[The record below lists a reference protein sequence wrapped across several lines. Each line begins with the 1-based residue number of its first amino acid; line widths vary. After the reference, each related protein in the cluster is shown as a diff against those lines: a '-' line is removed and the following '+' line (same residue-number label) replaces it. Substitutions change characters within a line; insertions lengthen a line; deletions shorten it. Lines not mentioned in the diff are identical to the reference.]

1 VYDGEHK
8 SKFNLTDKRKEMNI
22 KCILTASALVLSTA
36 MPVMANNNLE
46 NVIYVGSGS
55 AKEDS
60 YGNTGGSPATLG
72 YIRQSNAKDFVWGVD
87 VSGEGPMYHNG
98 MPTKST
104 SFNIMLGNN
113 FHKTEGGRLDAGFL
127 IGMREKSSSCPRSY
141 LGYSCYADTDPSV
154 KYTGNFG
161 GVITWTQ
168 NKFMIGAR
176 VTGQSKQV
184 ILGLRF

>member
-1 VYDGEHK
+1 
-8 SKFNLTDKRKEMNI
+8 MNI
-22 KCILTASALVLSTA
+22 KCLLTTAALVLTIA

-72 YIRQSNAKDFVWGVD
+72 YIRQSNTKDFVWGVD
-87 VSGEGPMYHNG
+87 ASGEGPMYHNG

-113 FHKTEGGRLDAGFL
+113 FLKTEGGRLDAGFL
-127 IGMREKSSSCPRSY
+127 IGIRDKSSSCPRSY
-141 LGYSCYADTDPSV
+141 IGFSCYADADPSV

-161 GVITWTQ
+161 GVVTWTQ
-168 NKFMIGAR
+168 NKFMFGAR
-176 VTGQSKQV
+176 VTGQSKQI
-184 ILGLRF
+184 ILGLKF

>member
-1 VYDGEHK
+1 MK
-8 SKFNLTDKRKEMNI
+8 NNII
-22 KCILTASALVLSTA
+22 KCILTASALALSTA
-36 MPVMANNNLE
+36 IPVMANNNLE
-46 NVIYVGSGS
+46 NVIYVGGGS
-55 AKEDS
+55 AKEDN

-72 YIRQSNAKDFVWGVD
+72 YIRQSNTKDFIWGVD

-104 SFNIMLGNN
+104 SFNITLGQN
-113 FHKTEGGRLDAGFL
+113 FHKSEGGRLDAGFL
-127 IGMREKSSSCPRSY
+127 LGMREKSSSCPRSY
-141 LGYSCYADTDPSV
+141 LGYSCYADTDPNV

-161 GVITWTQ
+161 GIIAWTQ

-176 VTGQSKQV
+176 VTAKSKQV

>member
-1 VYDGEHK
+1 MK
-8 SKFNLTDKRKEMNI
+8 NNRI
-22 KCILTASALVLSTA
+22 KYILTASAVALSTA

-46 NVIYVGSGS
+46 NVIYVGGGS

-72 YIRQSNAKDFVWGVD
+72 YIRQSNTKDFVWGVD
-87 VSGEGPMYHNG
+87 ISGEGPMYHNG
-98 MPTKST
+98 APTKST
-104 SFNIMLGNN
+104 SFNAIFGKN
-113 FHKTEGGRLDAGFL
+113 FHKTESGRLDAGLL

-141 LGYSCYADTDPSV
+141 LGYSCYADADPSV

>member
-1 VYDGEHK
+1 MK
-8 SKFNLTDKRKEMNI
+8 NNII
-22 KCILTASALVLSTA
+22 KCILTASALTLSTA
-36 MPVMANNNLE
+36 IPVMANNNLE
-46 NVIYVGSGS
+46 NVIYVGGGS
-55 AKEDS
+55 AKEDG

-72 YIRQSNAKDFVWGVD
+72 YIRQSNTKDFVWGFD

-98 MPTKST
+98 TPTKST
-104 SFNIMLGNN
+104 SFNIILGQN
-113 FHKTEGGRLDAGFL
+113 FLKTGGGRFDAGFL

-161 GVITWTQ
+161 GVVTWTQ
-168 NKFMIGAR
+168 NRFFIGAR

>member
-1 VYDGEHK
+1 MK
-8 SKFNLTDKRKEMNI
+8 NNPI
-22 KCILTASALVLSTA
+22 KYILTASALVFSIVTPA
-36 MPVMANNNLE
+36 MANNNLE
-46 NVIYVGSGS
+46 NVIYVGGGS

-72 YIRQSNAKDFVWGVD
+72 YIRQSNIKYFVWGVD
-87 VSGEGPMYHNG
+87 ISGEGPMYHNS
-98 MPTKST
+98 MPKKST
-104 SFNIMLGNN
+104 SFNIIFGNN
-113 FHKTEGGRLDAGFL
+113 FHKTESGRLDAGFL

-141 LGYSCYADTDPSV
+141 LGYSCYADADPSV

-161 GVITWTQ
+161 GIITWTQ

-176 VTGQSKQV
+176 VTDQSKQV